1 MVTVTTLVIM
11 YVSAGNSS
19 IYVCGIVSLSDL
31 SVIVI
36 VVIGVTTAM
45 GGKTIVA
52 VTIVTVAV
60 TTTDETKIVGVT
72 MTKGETVTRIGVAA
86 AAAVVRA
93 TGVIGGIVAAEAAVE
108 TKTDVS
114 VIEVAI
120 ALCHHL

>member
-1 MVTVTTLVIM
+1 LVTVTTLVIM